1 MCGIAGKIS
10 FSNRPV
16 QECDIKRMTDVLA
29 HRGPDDQGIY
39 VSPNQNIGLGHRRLS
54 IIDLSKQGHQPM
66 PYLNR
71 YWITYN
77 GEIYNYQ
84 VKRKLLEKQGYSF
97 RSQTDTEVILA
108 LYDKFG
114 IDCLQ
119 HLRGMF
125 AFAIYDQKTNQLFC
139 ARDRLG
145 QKPFKY
151 YSDSR
156 VFIFASELK
165 AILTQSEYHKE
176 PDYLAIHHYLTLQYT
191 PAPYTG
197 FKDIKK
203 LEPAHYLIVDLNTGK
218 ITNQPYW
225 QLNFSNKLNLSEQQW
240 CNAIMEKLDEATR
253 LRLVS
258 DVPLGAFL
266 SGGIDSSAI
275 VGFMSRHTAR
285 PVKTFSIGF
294 KEQAYNE
301 LPFAQAVADHFH
313 TDHTNFIVEPQA
325 LDILPPLVKQ
335 YEEPYADS
343 SALPTYIVSKLTR
356 QHVTVALNG
365 DGGDENF
372 GGYSRYSIQKFALL
386 YEKFRW
392 LNAVIALPISK
403 LAVDKIHNT
412 FFQRAHRFSATIPQD
427 YTHRYVNYVCYFTNE
442 AKRQLYDPTMLKKVW
457 SYDSY
462 NIVANQFRRAQAAD
476 KLDQTMY
483 ADIKTI
489 LVDDFLTKWD
499 IASMA
504 VSLEAR
510 SPFLD
515 HKFMELAAKIPSR
528 LKIKGAN
535 DRKYI
540 FKKALAGF
548 LPPDIINRP
557 KRGFQVPLDMWFK
570 GKLGVFAQD
579 TLLSKRALNR
589 NLFNQSVVADILHT
603 HQRTNINNSTYI
615 WSLLTLELW
624 FRQYFD

>member
-1 MCGIAGKIS
+1 
-10 FSNRPV
+10 
-16 QECDIKRMTDVLA
+16 MTDVLA